1 VKEIIFIFKQG
12 RKDRLENEPNGPKE
26 FFYTFHKFEANF
38 KNVGMIENKL
48 NEKKLSGLLF
58 KLVRKVTNLPIYTE
72 NFLKTIHL
80 KTIFK
85 ANGLI
90 ATNQNLS
97 FSILPIL
104 IIKRLFKNNLLYT
117 FAMGLVENQSK
128 KQLGRYCFSLF
139 LKISEKIFFISR
151 NEYEEVKKL
160 LPQFNDKFVYIPF
173 SIDTNFWTPT
183 NTSDKK
189 NLLFIG
195 NDVNRD
201 YDFIKE
207 LAKEMK
213 DFDFIFITQ
222 RIKNLNLPN
231 VQLIQGNW
239 NDNLISD
246 LEIKKFYESSY
257 LTLIPL
263 RQTYQPSGQSV
274 ALQSISMNTP
284 VLITKTKGFWD
295 STSFIDSENILFL
308 ENNSVID
315 WKDKIIKVSTDKN
328 FYNILQNN
336 GKELINQEFNIEKMY
351 SYVLKELDQLNLE

>member
-1 VKEIIFIFKQG
+1 
-12 RKDRLENEPNGPKE
+12 
-26 FFYTFHKFEANF
+26 
-38 KNVGMIENKL
+38 MIENKL

-151 NEYEEVKKL
+151 NEYEEAKKL